1 MGSLLPP
8 LGKRPHFTQVYMF
21 DSAQE
26 KLDLRSQTHPNLQ
39 LDVLQLLSAVL
50 RVVNP
55 YIQFWKNSA
64 ERITENGQLTIRLTM
79 LDPKVRDPRRY
90 SWPTVDE
97 ITAIIVQ
104 PEND

>member
-26 KLDLRSQTHPNLQ
+26 QLDLRSETHPNLQ
-39 LDVLQLLSAVL
+39 LDVLQLLSAV

-79 LDPKVRDPRRY
+79 LDPKVRDPCRY
-90 SWPTVDE
+90 NQPTVDE
-97 ITAIIVQ
+97 VAAIIV
-104 PEND
+104 